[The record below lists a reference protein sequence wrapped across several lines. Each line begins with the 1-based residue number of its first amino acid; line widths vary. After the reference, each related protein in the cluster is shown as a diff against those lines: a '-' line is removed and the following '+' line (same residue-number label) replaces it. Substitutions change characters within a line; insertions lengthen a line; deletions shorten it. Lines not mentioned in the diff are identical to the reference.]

1 MQAQNKE
8 NVVEDGSVSQYNPNE
23 RSYLQAARGTVRDED
38 DRSRARSLSGIPS
51 RGDGQPPRQQDPN
64 PHMDIPTPDARQV
77 LVDQDEEIIFR
88 SPEQKYGICYDDASP
103 VMHPER
109 RSTLN
114 YNGVADQTNV
124 NSGLYLKNPVTPMT
138 KVEIPHESDLV
149 SELPQ
154 EPIKTYYMSGGPFD
168 AVAGAGGGG
177 GSSGSSSTSTSH
189 HSDRNGGDDEGRR
202 SDDQMPNGSG
212 PPDGPPNRDGGGDQ
226 NPPPVCAICGGSHE
240 TRNCPRSTGNGRGPR
255 CTSCDTYSHTSS
267 QCPRRVPVSNQER
280 LILSRNMKLRNR
292 ALQEHEFTGRKSWNK
307 YLRTDL
313 SSEDRIAFDKAAAG
327 YVLSKHNKLRV
338 TQVTTEDKEI
348 LTNLL
353 NTHNQLRALKAHVI
367 EYDIG
372 DVFTVLLPVGTTGA
386 LHEKTFD
393 LFTDYPK
400 CPPGLVAMSNRYYN
414 SWVDETF
421 IAENLNLTYTLIKNN
436 TDEVLFQQ
444 ALEDY
449 DKYKPI
455 SQGGPLLLSIILH
468 KINAVNAQYQEFLW
482 IRVKAL
488 EIRKTP
494 GENVD
499 TVVSLLNAAYT
510 TFRAV
515 STDEEGMNKVP
526 PDWSKQ
532 VLQILQT
539 SSVEKFNRIFANEE
553 ELAYRAAANAVGMP
567 VWPTHAS
574 LMTWATNQY
583 RRFKQ
588 ANAWDIPKSILH
600 KGYLTQTSGPGT
612 VRDLSKIDCFNC
624 GKKGHLVNDCKLPKN
639 EATIKKNLEKF
650 RKHKAK
656 AKKAHVAAT
665 DTSTSDVKEKK
676 IDGLMYKMSKDG
688 VWTLSDPKKM
698 QERAEK
704 GKAKRA
710 AKAAASN
717 STSSSTSTP
726 QANVARAPAPATN
739 TSEDWHESTQ
749 GSRNNSEY
757 FTQYL

>member
-8 NVVEDGSVSQYNPNE
+8 NVVEDGSVSQYNLHE
-23 RSYLQAARGTVRDED
+23 RSYLQAARGTVRDQDEQS
-38 DRSRARSLSGIPS
+38 RSRSLPGIHL
-51 RGDGQPPRQQDPN
+51 RGGGQPPRQPDSNPN
-64 PHMDIPTPDARQV
+64 LDIPTPDARQV
-77 LVDQDEEIIFR
+77 LVEQNEEIVFQ
-88 SPEQKYGICYDDASP
+88 SPDRKYGICYDDASP

-114 YNGVADQTNV
+114 YNGRVEQTNLK
-124 NSGLYLKNPVTPMT
+124 SDLYLKNPVTPMT
-138 KVEIPHESDLV
+138 KVEIPTDIDLV

-154 EPIKTYYMSGGPFD
+154 EPIKTYYMSGGPF
-168 AVAGAGGGG
+168 AAGAGGGDGG
-177 GSSGSSSTSTSH
+177 GSSGSSSI
-189 HSDRNGGDDEGRR
+189 HSNQPSNR
-202 SDDQMPNGSG
+202 S
-212 PPDGPPNRDGGGDQ
+212 GGGDRSGDRGGPPMPSGSG
-226 NPPPVCAICGGSHE
+226 NNEGAGGGDNPPVCDLCGGDHE
-240 TRNCPRSTGNGRGPR
+240 TKDCPLIKSNGDGPKFCPRCKKTDH
-255 CTSCDTYSHTSS
+255 TLSH
-267 QCPRRVPVSNQER
+267 CPDREYVSNQEKLLVR
-280 LILSRNMKLRNR
+280 RNMRLRR
-292 ALQEHEFTGRKSWNK
+292 QALQEHEFTGRKSWNK
-307 YLRTDL
+307 YLRHEL
-313 SSEDRIAFDKAAAG
+313 SSEDRIAFDKAASG
-327 YVLSKHNKLRV
+327 YVLSKNNKLRM

-353 NTHNQLRALKAHVI
+353 NTHNQLRALKAHAI
-367 EYDIG
+367 EYDIV
-372 DVFTVLLPVGTTGA
+372 DVFTVLLPAGVDGD

-393 LFTDYPK
+393 LFTDFPK

-455 SQGGPLLLSIILH
+455 SQGGPLMLAIILH

-488 EIRKTP
+488 EIRKIP

-515 STDEEGMNKVP
+515 STDEDGMNKVP

-539 SSVEKFNRIFANEE
+539 SSVDKFNRIFANEE

-588 ANAWDIPKSILH
+588 ANAWNIPKSILH
-600 KGYLTQTSGPGT
+600 KGYLSQTSGPGT
-612 VRDLSKIDCFNC
+612 VRDLSKIKCFNC
-624 GKKGHLVNDCKLPKN
+624 GKFGHLVNECKLPKN
-639 EATIKKNLEKF
+639 EANIKKNVEQF
-650 RKHKAK
+650 RKNKAK
-656 AKKAHVAAT
+656 AKQANVAAS
-665 DTSTSDVKEKK
+665 DASSSSTSVQEKK

-710 AKAAASN
+710 AKAAAT

-726 QANVARAPAPATN
+726 QANVARAPAPATSVTGN
-739 TSEDWHESTQ
+739 SHEEDTQ

-757 FTQYL
+757 FSRYL